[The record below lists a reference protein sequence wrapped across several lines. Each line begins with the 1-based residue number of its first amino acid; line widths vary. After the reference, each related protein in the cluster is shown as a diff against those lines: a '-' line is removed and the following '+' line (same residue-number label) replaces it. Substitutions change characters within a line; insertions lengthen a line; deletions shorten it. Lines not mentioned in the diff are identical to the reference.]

1 MAKRSSVLAQLE
13 DIAQQ
18 LQARG
23 QADLAE
29 QLRTVTAVLQ
39 AAAGPGHEGALMTTT
54 EAANALGVRSA
65 NTIKRWVREGLL
77 EGYRRGGRVLVSRAS
92 VERMAQE
99 SALTRQCE
107 FEAGL
112 ATALAPFDAGDGTPD
127 EDLAGTTHDGH
138 TPWTAG
144 ATVRS

>member
-1 MAKRSSVLAQLE
+1 MDKRRSALAQLE
-13 DIAQQ
+13 DIANQ
-18 LQARG
+18 LQARE

-39 AAAGPGHEGALMTTT
+39 AAVGPEREAALLTTT
-54 EAANALGVRSA
+54 EAAHALGVRSA

-92 VERMAQE
+92 VERMTQE
-99 SALTRQCE
+99 SALSRQRE
-107 FEAGL
+107 YETGL
-112 ATALAPFDAGDGTPD
+112 AAALAPFDAGDDTPD
-127 EDLAGTTHDGH
+127 EELIGPTQQGR
-138 TPWTAG
+138 TPWTPG